1 MDVAIGGR
9 YRVLSSLGR
18 GGMGEVFL
26 AEDLVLGRQVAVK
39 KLLADPAEQDGV
51 AAQRL
56 VREARS
62 AALIHHPHVVTVHD
76 FVTEDEH
83 AYIIMEYVDAPN
95 LAQIIKATGGMS
107 PERARHAGA
116 QVAAGLAAAH
126 HLGIV
131 HRDVKPSNI
140 LLDAHGT
147 AKLTDF
153 GVARSIG
160 DTGLTQTGHMI
171 GSVAYMSPEVARGA
185 QADSASDVYSLGATL
200 FAAVEGRPP
209 FARPGEASTSVS
221 LLVRLVTETA
231 PVSARAGALSD
242 LIARMLSTDPQARP
256 SADEV
261 ASQLSAP
268 VSPSQ
273 QAVEPGPQPAPPAGV
288 SAPAPAGPLTLTD
301 DRTVLRSSRIASEPL
316 PVTSAAPTAPEP
328 LAKGPAMAL
337 PPKDD
342 SEATRLRGDSE
353 PAPTQTSLDAPP
365 TSSPASYAVGPL
377 TPNQA
382 AVVKRGRRTRILAA
396 ALTLTTLGGVALAI
410 MGQSADPAMG
420 SLAMDSP
427 VPVSLGLP
435 TPEASATATPEFRYQ
450 DYYGSLAQE
459 CSGDIT
465 SMDASVDGTTLDLH
479 LSLSS
484 NVTDGD
490 VFLADL
496 SLDAD
501 ADAEYQ
507 IYVDS
512 SSAELFTP
520 GDDSWDSRG
529 SLKGYGNGLD
539 VEVSVPLSKLKP
551 KQPISL
557 EVYHWSGGEESS
569 GSCDTALIE

>member
-1 MDVAIGGR
+1 M
-9 YRVLSSLGR
+9 
-18 GGMGEVFL
+18 
-26 AEDLVLGRQVAVK
+26 
-39 KLLADPAEQDGV
+39 
-51 AAQRL
+51 
-56 VREARS
+56 
-62 AALIHHPHVVTVHD
+62 
-76 FVTEDEH
+76 
-83 AYIIMEYVDAPN
+83 
-95 LAQIIKATGGMS
+95 
-107 PERARHAGA
+107 
-116 QVAAGLAAAH
+116 
-126 HLGIV
+126 
-131 HRDVKPSNI
+131 
-140 LLDAHGT
+140 
-147 AKLTDF
+147 
-153 GVARSIG
+153 
-160 DTGLTQTGHMI
+160 
-171 GSVAYMSPEVARGA
+171 
-185 QADSASDVYSLGATL
+185 
-200 FAAVEGRPP
+200 
-209 FARPGEASTSVS
+209 
-221 LLVRLVTETA
+221 
-231 PVSARAGALSD
+231 
-242 LIARMLSTDPQARP
+242 
-256 SADEV
+256 
-261 ASQLSAP
+261 
-268 VSPSQ
+268 
-273 QAVEPGPQPAPPAGV
+273 
-288 SAPAPAGPLTLTD
+288 
-301 DRTVLRSSRIASEPL
+301 
-316 PVTSAAPTAPEP
+316 
-328 LAKGPAMAL
+328 
-337 PPKDD
+337 
-342 SEATRLRGDSE
+342 
-353 PAPTQTSLDAPP
+353 
-365 TSSPASYAVGPL
+365 
-377 TPNQA
+377 
-382 AVVKRGRRTRILAA
+382 KRGRRTRILAA

>member
-153 GVARSIG
+153 GVARSTG

-231 PVSARAGALSD
+231 PVSARAGALGD

-261 ASQLSAP
+261 ASRLSAP

-342 SEATRLRGDSE
+342 NEATRLRGDSE
-353 PAPTQTSLDAPP
+353 PAPTSLDAPP

-435 TPEASATATPEFRYQ
+435 TPQASATATPKFRYQ
-450 DYYGSLAQE
+450 DYYGSLDQE
-459 CSGDIT
+459 CSGKIT

-484 NVTDGD
+484 TAKEVDSF
-490 VFLADL
+490 VAEL

-512 SSAELFTP
+512 SEAGLSTP
-520 GDDSWDSRG
+520 EEDSWDSRG
-529 SLKGYGNGLD
+529 SLFGYVDGRD
-539 VEVSVPLSKLKP
+539 VVVSVPLSKLKP